1 MAVKV
6 IRSLLAVVVLVMSVA
21 NIFFAVDNWN
31 LQFDGKTMENQRG
44 NRGTKRSSVE
54 KMLNE
59 SSSFEGKRSW
69 NITYQWMNVILGS
82 LGIHTYVCVCACG
95 RNHCNVPNT
104 TLSVMDEEPSL
115 VNSIRNLFRLRK
127 EKNLWSGWES
137 IYRWPSD
144 QITLPLEL
152 GLI

>member
-44 NRGTKRSSVE
+44 NRETKRSKVE

-59 SSSFEGKRSW
+59 PSSFEGKRS
-69 NITYQWMNVILGS
+69 
-82 LGIHTYVCVCACG
+82 
-95 RNHCNVPNT
+95 
-104 TLSVMDEEPSL
+104 
-115 VNSIRNLFRLRK
+115 
-127 EKNLWSGWES
+127 
-137 IYRWPSD
+137 
-144 QITLPLEL
+144 
-152 GLI
+152 